1 MISYSWYEMVWIVLI
16 YSCLGWCAE
25 VAYAAVKTGRFVNR
39 GFLNG
44 PVCPIYGFGMLIVL
58 LVLEP
63 VKENLALLFF
73 GSMVFTSLLEFLVG
87 FALER
92 IFHDKWWD
100 YTDCPFNIMGYVCL
114 EFSLIWGVAC
124 VLAVDVLH
132 PLILDAVRRIPKNAG
147 KWLELGF
154 ALVMLT
160 DAALTLYEL
169 LKLPRRFQA
178 IDEMEKALT
187 AVSDTMGEKLIYE
200 PMERGKERREAFA
213 ESHPVLAEKAR
224 ETARDAMAKR
234 AEINQSV
241 KEKEDGAKAALAAR
255 RAETEAK
262 LRKLLESSFVHRRIA
277 AAYPALLKGE
287 HHGAHFRRLKAHY
300 EEKKNRK
307 AA

>member
-1 MISYSWYEMVWIVLI
+1 MYSWYEMVWIVLI

-25 VAYAAVKTGRFVNR
+25 VAFAAVKTGRFVNR

-63 VKENLALLFF
+63 TKENLALLFF

-114 EFSLIWGVAC
+114 EFSLIWGIAC
-124 VLAVDVLH
+124 VLAVDVVH
-132 PLILDAVRRIPKNAG
+132 PLILDGIRRIPPRAG
-147 KWLELGF
+147 LWTEICLS
-154 ALVMLT
+154 AVMLF
-160 DAALTLYEL
+160 DAGITLYEL
-169 LKLPRRFQA
+169 LKLPRRFRA

-187 AVSDTMGEKLIYE
+187 AISDTMGEKLIYE
-200 PMERGKERREAFA
+200 PVEHGKERREAFA
-213 ESHPVLAEKAR
+213 ESHPELAEKTREAAR
-224 ETARDAMAKR
+224 EALAKR
-234 AEINQSV
+234 AAINQNV
-241 KEKEDGAKAALAAR
+241 KEKEDGARAALAAR
-255 RAETEAK
+255 RAELEAK
-262 LRKLLESSFVHRRIA
+262 LHAMLESSFVHRRIA

-287 HHGAHFRRLKAHY
+287 HHGAHFRRLKEHY
-300 EEKKNRK
+300 EERKNRK

>member
-132 PLILDAVRRIPKNAG
+132 PLILDGVRKIPENVG

-154 ALVMLT
+154 ALIMLT

-213 ESHPVLAEKAR
+213 ESHPALAEKAR

>member
-1 MISYSWYEMVWIVLI
+1 MEYTWYEMGWIVLI

-100 YTDCPFNIMGYVCL
+100 YTDCPFNLMGYVCL

-124 VLAVDVLH
+124 VLAVDVIH
-132 PLILDAVRRIPKNAG
+132 PQILDGIRRLPLPAG
-147 KWLELGF
+147 KWLEL
-154 ALVMLT
+154 ALGAVMLA
-160 DAALTLYEL
+160 DAAITLYEL
-169 LKLPRRFQA
+169 LKLPRRFKA
-178 IDEMEKALT
+178 IDELEKGLT

-200 PMERGKERREAFA
+200 PMERGKHRREAFE
-213 ESHPVLAEKAR
+213 ESHPELAERTR
-224 ETARDAMAKR
+224 EAARDLMAKR
-234 AEINQSV
+234 AEINQNV
-241 KEKEDGAKAALAAR
+241 KAKEDEARAAMAAR
-255 RAETEAK
+255 RAEREAK
-262 LRKLLESSFVHRRIA
+262 LHALLESSFVHRRIA

-287 HHGAHFRRLKAHY
+287 HHGAHFRRLKEYY
-300 EEKKNRK
+300 EERKNGK
-307 AA
+307 SA

>member
-132 PLILDAVRRIPKNAG
+132 PLIMDAVRKLPENVGR
-147 KWLELGF
+147 WLELGF

-234 AEINQSV
+234 AELNQTV

-255 RAETEAK
+255 RAEAEAK
-262 LRKLLESSFVHRRIA
+262 LRQLLESSFVHRRIA

-287 HHGAHFRRLKAHY
+287 HHGAHFRRMKEHY